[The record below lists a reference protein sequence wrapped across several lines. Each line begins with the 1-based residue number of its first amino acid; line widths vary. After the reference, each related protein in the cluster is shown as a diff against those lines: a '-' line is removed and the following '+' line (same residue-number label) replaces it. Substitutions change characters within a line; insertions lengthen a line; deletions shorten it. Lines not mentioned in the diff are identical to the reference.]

1 MRVIIAIV
9 GVPRAS
15 GWPIL
20 GSAVDLLRDPLAFL
34 RAAHVAHGPIF
45 EVRAATRRFVVLA
58 GREANRFIGREGREL
73 LESRSF
79 WGRLSERRGCPHMI
93 LASDGEAHRT
103 QRKHYADVL
112 SRKIVDAQRDGCD
125 ALIRDSFGADHKRQ
139 LAPRVAVQD
148 QTRLLIAR
156 LVHHC
161 LTGGAA
167 PIPEPTARALMEV
180 FRWETNT
187 LLLGKWPK
195 LALRAPA
202 YRRSLAR
209 AEGFIDELVARDIEA
224 GAESS
229 TEALGGWFER
239 IRQGRERYPELFTP
253 GDVRFAALLPFV
265 AGVDTVGATLGF
277 VLYEL
282 FRDAELYA
290 RVRAEVV
297 AAYADLDD
305 DGVPDS
311 ATLSQQPTLHGLV
324 LECLRVYPAA
334 FAMYRGAARAFE
346 FAGHHVAA
354 GTEIAVF
361 TSATHFDARYFPDPE
376 RLDVDRHAPPRL
388 ESRQK
393 HVFMPYGGGPHVC
406 LGAGMGEAMLLLATA
421 GIVRHH
427 DLVLADPQRRWKP
440 SFDPSLTL
448 DARVQLLRPGLGS

>member
-1 MRVIIAIV
+1 MEP
-9 GVPRAS
+9 PRAS

-20 GSAVDLLRDPLAFL
+20 GSALGLLRDPLAYL
-34 RAAHVAHGPIF
+34 RSAHTEQGEIF

-58 GREANRFIGREGREL
+58 GRGANRFVGREGREL

-79 WGRLSERRGCPHMI
+79 WGRLTERRGCPHAI
-93 LASDGEAHRT
+93 LASDGEPHRT

-112 SRKIVDAQRDGCD
+112 SRKIVDSQRDGCD
-125 ALIRDSFGADHKRQ
+125 ALIRDSFGASDRQ
-139 LAPRVAVQD
+139 LSARVSVQD

-167 PIPEPTARALMEV
+167 PIPEHTARALMEV

-187 LLLGKWPK
+187 LLLGKWPR
-195 LALRAPA
+195 LALAAPA
-202 YRRSLAR
+202 YRRSLSR
-209 AEGFIDELVARDIEA
+209 AEGFIDELVRRDIDLSERA
-224 GAESS
+224 GPSAT
-229 TEALGGWFER
+229 TEVLGGWFER
-239 IRQGRERYPELFTP
+239 IRQGRERYPELFTA

-282 FRDAELYA
+282 YRDARLFA
-290 RVRAEVV
+290 AVRAEVEAV
-297 AAYADLDD
+297 YA

-311 ATLSQQPTLHGLV
+311 ATLGQQPTLHGLV
-324 LECLRVYPAA
+324 LECLRLYPAA
-334 FAMYRGAARAFE
+334 FAMYRGAAREFE
-346 FAGHHVAA
+346 FAGYRVAA

-361 TSATHFDARYFPDPE
+361 TSATHFDSRYFPEPE
-376 RLDVDRHAPPRL
+376 RLDVTRHVAPRS
-388 ESRQK
+388 ETRQK

-427 DLVLADPQRRWKP
+427 DLVLAEPGRRWKL

-448 DARVQLLRPGLGS
+448 NAGVQLLRCSRSS

>member
-1 MRVIIAIV
+1 MPP
-9 GVPRAS
+9 PRTN
-15 GWPIL
+15 GPIL
-20 GSAVDLLRDPLAFL
+20 GNALALLRDPLAFL
-34 RAAHVAHGPIF
+34 RAAHVEQGPIF
-45 EVRAATRRFVVLA
+45 EVHAATRRFVVLA
-58 GREANRFIGREGREL
+58 GREANRFVGREGREL

-79 WGRLSERRGCPHMI
+79 WGRLTERRECPHAI
-93 LASDGEAHRT
+93 LASDGVPHRT

-125 ALIRDSFGADHKRQ
+125 ALIRDSFGASERQ
-139 LAPRVAVQD
+139 LSPRVAVQD

-156 LVHHC
+156 LVHRC
-161 LTGGAA
+161 LTDGAA

-195 LALRAPA
+195 LALLAPA

-209 AEGFIDELVARDIEA
+209 AEGFIDELVARDLEA
-224 GAESS
+224 GGRA
-229 TEALGGWFER
+229 TDQADQADQGLGGWFER
-239 IRQGRERYPELFTP
+239 IRQGRERYPELFTA
-253 GDVRFAALLPFV
+253 GDVRFATLLPFV

-282 FRDAELYA
+282 FRDADLHA
-290 RVRAEVV
+290 AVRAEVE
-297 AAYADLDD
+297 AAYAN
-305 DGVPDS
+305 GVPDS

-324 LECLRVYPAA
+324 LECLRLYPAA

-346 FAGHHVAA
+346 FAGHRVAA

-361 TSATHFDARYFPDPE
+361 TSATHFDARYFPEPE
-376 RLDVDRHAPPRL
+376 RLDVTRHAPPRS

-427 DLVLADPQRRWKP
+427 DLVLADPKRRWKP

-448 DARVQLLRPGLGS
+448 DARVQLLRPGVA

>member
-1 MRVIIAIV
+1 MLCTIISTM
-9 GVPRAS
+9 GPPRAS

-20 GSAVDLLRDPLAFL
+20 GSALDLLRDPLAYL
-34 RAAHVAHGPIF
+34 RAAHVEHGPIF
-45 EVRAATRRFVVLA
+45 EVHAATRRFVVLA
-58 GREANRFIGREGREL
+58 GREANRFVGREGREL

-79 WGRLSERRGCPHMI
+79 WGRLSERRGCPHAI
-93 LASDGEAHRT
+93 LACDGEPHRT

-112 SRKIVDAQRDGCD
+112 SRKIVDAQRLGCD
-125 ALIRDSFGADHKRQ
+125 ALIRDSFGASSEGR
-139 LAPRVAVQD
+139 LTPRVAVQD

-167 PIPEPTARALMEV
+167 PIPEATARALMEV

-195 LALRAPA
+195 LALRAPS

-209 AEGFIDELVARDIEA
+209 AEGYIDELVQRDADPKLNSEV
-224 GAESS
+224 
-229 TEALGGWFER
+229 LGGWFER

-253 GDVRFAALLPFV
+253 GDVRFAMLLPFV

-277 VLYEL
+277 VLDEL
-282 FRDAELYA
+282 FRDAELQA
-290 RVRAEVV
+290 QVRAEVD
-297 AAYADLDD
+297 AAYA

-311 ATLSQQPTLHGLV
+311 AALGDQPTLHGLV
-324 LECLRVYPAA
+324 LECLRLYPAA
-334 FAMYRGAARAFE
+334 FAMYRGAASAFE
-346 FAGHHVAA
+346 FAGHRVAA

-361 TSATHFDARYFPDPE
+361 TSATHFDARYFPEPE
-376 RLDVDRHAPPRL
+376 RLDVQRHAAPRS

-427 DLVLADPQRRWKP
+427 DFHLLDPQRRHRP

-448 DARVQLLRPGLGS
+448 DARVQLRRRSR